1 MSVKGE
7 EKQKVFEYFT
17 IRNTVDEY
25 HTKITGIYISLEA
38 AKKGLEAR
46 SDWWCAN
53 GTGEIWQEAFYQ
65 CSDGVLES
73 HSELVYKVTQQDILA
88 QQGGKY

>member
-1 MSVKGE
+1 MNVKGE

-25 HTKITGIYISLEA
+25 RRKSTGIFISLEA
-38 AKKGLEAR
+38 AKKGLKTR

-65 CSDGVLES
+65 CVDGALES

-88 QQGGKY
+88 QRRGNY